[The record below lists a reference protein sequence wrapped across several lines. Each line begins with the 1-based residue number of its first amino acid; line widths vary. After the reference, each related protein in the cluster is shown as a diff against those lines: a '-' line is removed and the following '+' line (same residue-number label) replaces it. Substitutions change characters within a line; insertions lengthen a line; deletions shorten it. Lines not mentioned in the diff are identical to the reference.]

1 MTTPEQDLW
10 VAVIAQQFTDACRE
24 VPIKYVYEQ
33 DHLGHTQKKEVKHRV
48 PWANDVKLARA
59 WLESASLDF
68 NTVCY
73 LAGVDPAWVRRE
85 WDEIKNGNKTRT
97 KWTKNR

>member
-24 VPIKYVYEQ
+24 TPIKYYYEV
-33 DHLGHTQKKEVKHRV
+33 DGNGHRHKKEVKHRV
-48 PWANDVKLARA
+48 PWANDVKLART
-59 WLESASLDF
+59 WLETPSQDF
-68 NTVCY
+68 NTVCH

-85 WDEIKNGNKTRT
+85 WDDIKTGKKKRT